1 MEFLKGVNFSL
12 LVSCADYHKY
22 HNELYLHAHN
32 GLCHLCCCIRWEIW
46 SRPQSSSVFVLFRAQ
61 QDFDLF
67 LGEKCDEFASE
78 YRRCL
83 QNFVVGE
90 LCILCGTREWMD
102 WWLEDWVDLFKW
114 MEGAWRVSG
123 EWVESE
129 WRVNGFVKILIE
141 ILKEASIHLGT
152 MKLDHLGGNPLAS
165 LNPFSWTDHQVNIFP
180 CELDSPLHRIINSL
194 EHPTIPLPK
203 TYPIVRSTRR
213 NSSFVCYNQHFT
225 WSHHHHNHLPYHLP
239 KNGPRSET

>member
-1 MEFLKGVNFSL
+1 MCSILIAIKFFDDTFCTNSYYARIGGIQTKEMNHLEMEFLKGVNFSL

-67 LGEKCDEFASE
+67 FGEKCDEFASE

-114 MEGAWRVSG
+114 MEGAWRVSR

-129 WRVNGFVKILIE
+129 WRVSREWMEGEWRDEWRVNGE
-141 ILKEASIHLGT
+141 WME
-152 MKLDHLGGNPLAS
+152 
-165 LNPFSWTDHQVNIFP
+165 
-180 CELDSPLHRIINSL
+180 
-194 EHPTIPLPK
+194 
-203 TYPIVRSTRR
+203 
-213 NSSFVCYNQHFT
+213 
-225 WSHHHHNHLPYHLP
+225 
-239 KNGPRSET
+239 SEWIR